1 MRPGSST
8 RLKGPMQWPPLGL
21 IKACCS
27 VALGG
32 WLALS
37 PTPSAAQ
44 ASPTKPPTAAPKPAL
59 GGAVVFELATKKL
72 NRAQVELINGQVVK
86 LQLHDWPDVLVASLG
101 DPSKPDEMMSCTGTF
116 VGPGV
121 ILLAAHCLDQRGGP
135 LRPASL
141 KVDGVSLNLKCA
153 IDPSYLLPPAK
164 AEPLPRRSEDFGL
177 CYAETKLDLPS
188 LSSLDFDQIDTT
200 PVAQNA
206 PVLMMGYG
214 CTDLGVY
221 DQDGQLRIGDTTL
234 TQSAT
239 GTGADGAYA
248 QIIAHGSTEPALCQ
262 GDSGG
267 PLITGATTAQQ
278 TTSRRIRGINSW
290 VLPQG
295 PNLVSGVAMLSD
307 ISFTTWSK
315 SWIGQFPGAYV
326 CGLQTNPAGNKCRP

>member
-1 MRPGSST
+1 M
-8 RLKGPMQWPPLGL
+8 
-21 IKACCS
+21 
-27 VALGG
+27 
-32 WLALS
+32 
-37 PTPSAAQ
+37 
-44 ASPTKPPTAAPKPAL
+44 
-59 GGAVVFELATKKL
+59 FELATKKL
-72 NRAQVELINGQVVK
+72 NRAQTQLINGVVVH
-86 LQLHDWPDVLVASLG
+86 LQLHDWPNVLVATLG
-101 DPSKPDEMMSCTGTF
+101 DPSKPDQMMSCTGTL

-121 ILLAAHCLDQRGGP
+121 ILLAAHCLDQRNNA

-141 KVDGVSLNLKCA
+141 KVDGVSITLKCA
-153 IDPSYLLPPAK
+153 IDPAYAIPPAK

-177 CYAETKLDLPS
+177 CYAETNLKLPS
-188 LSSLDFDQIDTT
+188 LINLRFEQIDTT

-248 QIIAHGSTEPALCQ
+248 EIVARGSSEPALCQ

-267 PLITGATTAQQ
+267 PLVTGATTARPSV
-278 TTSRRIRGINSW
+278 SRRIRGVNSW
-290 VLPQG
+290 ILPQG
-295 PNLVSGVAMLSD
+295 PNLVSSIAMLSD
-307 ISFTTWSK
+307 SSFTTWAK

-326 CGLQTNPAGNKCRP
+326 CGLQINPPGNTCRP